1 MKKRNEEITLQ
12 GLWEL
17 FFPKIWIIAL
27 VSVAFAAVLGAYT
40 MFFKK
45 DTYTSSVD
53 VYTYKQLPE
62 GTTTTS
68 TSILSYAQAMIGT
81 FNEYL
86 KLTDFRQHIKDKLV
100 GFDDVSIGDL
110 LGMVSIAQKGETEFF
125 VVNVVSDDPELSA
138 AVAQIICDELPT
150 KLSELPQAAKV
161 KCFAPN
167 ISTSPDGK
175 GTVKTALLGFVIG
188 FALSAVAIFVFAQF
202 DITIRSKKKIE
213 DNFDLPILGVI
224 PRINTEVRNSST

>member
-1 MKKRNEEITLQ
+1 MKKRNEEITLH
-12 GLWEL
+12 GLWEMFL
-17 FFPKIWIIAL
+17 PKLWIVAL
-27 VSVAFAAVLGAYT
+27 VSVAFAAVLGAHT

-68 TSILSYAQAMIGT
+68 TSILTYAQSMIAT

-86 KLTDFRQHIKDKLV
+86 KLADFRQHVVDKLE
-100 GFDDVSIGDL
+100 GYDDVTIGDI

-125 VVNVVSDDPELSA
+125 VVSVVSEDPELSA

-150 KLSELPQAAKV
+150 KIAELPQAAKV
-161 KCFAPN
+161 KCFTPN
-167 ISTSPDGK
+167 VSTSPDGK
-175 GTVKTALLGFVIG
+175 GTVKNALVGFVIG
-188 FALSAVAIFVFAQF
+188 MVLSLAVIFVVMQF
-202 DITIRSKKKIE
+202 DVTIRSKKKLE
-213 DNFDLPILGVI
+213 ENFDLPILGVI
-224 PRINTEVRNSST
+224 PRIDADAKAGV